1 MNRRDKMHP
10 NKARWDSPEMGLAF
24 LDGERVV
31 APRRAIHWPAARNEH
46 LDALCEVADSGRYYR
61 VNRPVVTG
69 MEPSLEKMSTL
80 QQPSAEHEASIGL
93 GPTKALLAANHEP
106 ERMGQITW
114 SLSKSERVFDCAGGD
129 SDNGGTIATDGQVEA
144 LANRGY
150 INAADAYYPLVDRN
164 TRSAKLLVDDE
175 ADTRP
180 PKSYHEHVDFENCHY
195 IDGTCRPWRRGSLK
209 AGRLREIRQ
218 AVDIRPARHPDAAL
232 LLWH

>member
-10 NKARWDSPEMGLAF
+10 NKARCDSPEMGLAF

-31 APRRAIHWPAARNEH
+31 APRRAIRWPAARNEH
-46 LDALCEVADSGRYYR
+46 LDALREVADSGRYYR
-61 VNRPVVTG
+61 VNCPVVTG
-69 MEPSLEKMSTL
+69 MELSLEKLSTL

-93 GPTKALLAANHEP
+93 GLTKALLATKHEP
-106 ERMGQITW
+106 ERMHQITW

-129 SDNGGTIATDGQVEA
+129 TDSGETIATDGQVEA

-150 INAADAYYPLVDRN
+150 IKSADAYNRLIDRDN
-164 TRSAKLLVDDE
+164 RSAKLLIDDE

-180 PKSYHEHVDFENCHY
+180 PKSYHEDVDFENCHH
-195 IDGTCRPWRRGSLK
+195 IDGTCRPWRHGSLK

-218 AVDIRPARHPDAAL
+218 PVDIGPARHPDAAL
-232 LLWH
+232 CLWH

>member
-1 MNRRDKMHP
+1 
-10 NKARWDSPEMGLAF
+10 
-24 LDGERVV
+24 
-31 APRRAIHWPAARNEH
+31 
-46 LDALCEVADSGRYYR
+46 
-61 VNRPVVTG
+61 
-69 MEPSLEKMSTL
+69 
-80 QQPSAEHEASIGL
+80 
-93 GPTKALLAANHEP
+93 
-106 ERMGQITW
+106 MGQITW

-164 TRSAKLLVDDE
+164 NRSAKLLVDDE

-218 AVDIRPARHPDAAL
+218 AVDIRPARHPDAACSYGIEISGRMR
-232 LLWH
+232 